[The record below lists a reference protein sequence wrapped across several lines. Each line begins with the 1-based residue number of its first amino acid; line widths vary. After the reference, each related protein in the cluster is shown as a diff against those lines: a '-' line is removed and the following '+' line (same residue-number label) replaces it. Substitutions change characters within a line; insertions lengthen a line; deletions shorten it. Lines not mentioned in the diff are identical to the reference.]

1 MNMTRS
7 VYFMSLMILLIGMAS
22 CEDVIEV
29 DVPTE
34 SPRLI
39 IDALIRVD
47 TTQTTTLVT
56 VKVSQTNSF
65 FESVPPANLQQITLT
80 NLDFPL
86 GGTDPPVLNEVET
99 GSGIYSRLFSTA
111 YLTQGRLFMQ
121 VDFEDKFFVANAQFI
136 PTVPMDA
143 LENGDGILFDE
154 DDTEIIVTITDDPD
168 REDFYLFDFDF
179 ANFLVTED
187 EFYQGQEFSFSYYYD
202 EDLMPGDEVAVSI
215 MGVNQ
220 DFAIYMDKL
229 IEQSEGGNGPFDTP
243 AITVRGNFINAT
255 NIDNEGTFDN
265 TGDPNNFA
273 LGYFAVVQEFKEVLV
288 ID

>member
-1 MNMTRS
+1 MKKS
-7 VYFMSLMILLIGMAS
+7 IYLFSIVAILATISA
-22 CEDVIEV
+22 CEDVV
-29 DVPTE
+29 DVDLPTE
-34 SPRLI
+34 APRLI

-47 TTQTTTLVT
+47 TMQTTTLVR
-56 VKVSQTNSF
+56 VKVSETNSF
-65 FESVPPANLQQITLT
+65 FESLPPANLQQITLV

-86 GGTDPPVLNEVET
+86 DGTDPPVLTEEQSGT
-99 GSGIYSRLFSTA
+99 GIYTRLFPTK

-136 PTVPMDA
+136 PTVPIDA

-154 DDTEIIVTITDDPD
+154 DDTEIIVTISDAPD
-168 REDFYLFDFDF
+168 RDDFYLFDFDF
-179 ANFLVTED
+179 SNFLVTED

-202 EDLMPGDEVAVSI
+202 INLVPGDEVAVSI

-220 DFAIYMDKL
+220 DFALYMDKL
-229 IEQSEGGNGPFDTP
+229 IEQSEGGFGPFDTP

-255 NIDNEGTFDN
+255 NIDNEGSFDN
-265 TGDPNNFA
+265 TGNPDNFA
-273 LGYFAVVQEFKEVLV
+273 LGYFAVVQEFKQVLV